1 MAAQSPPNLFMWWT
15 IKNQPAK
22 TLSRWLDIFTADWL
36 WQQESQTQPSLSF
49 IQPGRLIIR
58 FLNILQLVR
67 CTGAAREINVHLDNN
82 KLNIIESEH
91 CLTQTSCPSQ
101 SPLSES
107 ADQVEAGAMPW
118 WGWEVER
125 WHKSHVGTEV
135 AKLPGWWW
143 GKINL
148 IFISPFNWPKL
159 IQSD

>member
-67 CTGAAREINVHLDNN
+67 CTGAAGEINVHLDNN

-91 CLTQTSCPSQ
+91 CLTQCSCPSQ

-118 WGWEVER
+118 RGWEVER
-125 WHKSHVGTEV
+125 LRGGTRHTWELSSPSCQ
-135 AKLPGWWW
+135 AGGEGRLTLYSFLP
-143 GKINL
+143 L
-148 IFISPFNWPKL
+148 IDPN
-159 IQSD
+159 